1 MQLAGGRKGSASVA
15 LIGALVVLAAIIGFV
30 AWYKLWREVPQHFD
44 SPVERFKYGSI
55 GTEAEEG
62 IPYWIWLVLPRV
74 FPEYLPDEPGGYKTL
89 GMQWE
94 AGHEMPVGFSKKT
107 IGFPRVGINC
117 ALCHTTAYRRTT
129 SEQPPE
135 LVPTGPANTFDSLAY
150 QRFLFA
156 CASDPRFNADV
167 LLEAIEYHIDLSWF
181 NELFYRYVLIP
192 ETREALLEQKQRY
205 AWTNQRPD
213 WGPGRIDPF
222 NPVKFNQLGLSPEGD
237 ETIGNSD
244 MMPLWNLAQ
253 HEGHAYHW
261 DGLNTSLREVV
272 LSSAIGDGATP
283 ESLPIEDLKALESW
297 LKEVSPPDYPFP
309 IDQGLARQGEELYG
323 QYCAQCHAFDGEKTG
338 KVLPLQEVGTDRHR
352 LDMWTEEAA
361 EAYNAYADGYAWDF
375 EEFRTTKGYV
385 SVPLDGIWLRAPYL
399 HNGSVPTLWD
409 LLHPAPQKEQ
419 MEEFDLNKVS
429 AGTRRPVSK
438 IVQKARTMGVR
449 PPIFYSGGEVYNPKR
464 VGFRSASSG
473 NKSLFRFDTRLPGNG
488 NGGHAG
494 KRYGTKLS
502 PQQKRALL
510 EYLKTL

>member
-1 MQLAGGRKGSASVA
+1 MQPARGQKGVILVA
-15 LIGALVVLAAIIGFV
+15 LLAVVAILAAAIGYV
-30 AWYKLWREVPQHFD
+30 AWYKLWRGVPQDFD
-44 SPVERFKYGSI
+44 SPMERFKYGSI
-55 GTEAEEG
+55 GAEAQEG

-74 FPEYLPDEPGGYKTL
+74 FPEYLPDEPGGYEAL
-89 GMQWE
+89 GILWE
-94 AGHEMPVGFSKKT
+94 AGREMPVGFSKKT

-117 ALCHTTAYRRTT
+117 ALCHTTAYRTKPD
-129 SEQPPE
+129 QPSK
-135 LVPTGPANTFDSLAY
+135 LVPAGPANTFDALAY

-156 CASDPRFNADV
+156 CASDPKFNADI
-167 LLEAIEYHIDLSWF
+167 LLEAIEYNIDLSWF
-181 NELFYRYVLIP
+181 DELFYRYVLIP

-205 AWTNQRPD
+205 AWTNHRPD

-237 ETIGNSD
+237 KTIGNSD
-244 MMPLWNLAQ
+244 MVPLWNLAQ
-253 HEGHAYHW
+253 HEGYAYHW

-283 ESLPIEDLKALESW
+283 ESLPIEDLKELEGW
-297 LKEVSPPDYPFP
+297 LKEVPPPAYPFEV
-309 IDQGLARQGEELYG
+309 DQGLARRGEKLYG
-323 QYCAQCHAFDGEKTG
+323 QYCARCHAFDGEKTG
-338 KVLPLQEVGTDRHR
+338 EVLPLEEVGTDRHR

-361 EAYNAYADGYAWDF
+361 AAYNAYADEYAWDF
-375 EEFRTTKGYV
+375 NDFRTTKGYV
-385 SVPLDGIWLRAPYL
+385 SVPLDGVWLRAPYL

-409 LLHPAPQKEQ
+409 LLNPAPTKEQ
-419 MEEFDLNKVS
+419 MQELNLERAS
-429 AGTRRPVSK
+429 DGAPPPVGE
-438 IVQKARTMGVR
+438 VVEKARAMGVR
-449 PPIFYSGGEVYNPKR
+449 PPVFYRGGELYDPDH

-494 KRYGTKLS
+494 KDYGTQLS